1 MDNKT
6 IAYILEEMGDI
17 LDIKGEDSFR
27 IKAYKRAAL
36 SILNYP
42 YDLRDIV
49 EKAPNQLSEIPGIGQ
64 HLQKKIIELIKTG
77 KCEEYEKLKKSIPS
91 GLLEMLKIRTLGPK
105 KVKLLY
111 SNLKI
116 KDIKELKKA
125 AEKHLICGLEG
136 MGEKSE
142 EQILK
147 SIDEYFNF
155 STKRDLLSEAL
166 FEAERIIEY
175 MKKCKEVKKI
185 EYAGSLRRRKET
197 IGDID
202 ILVTVKDPR
211 KSHKKVMDHF
221 VSYDDSI
228 EVISKGDTK
237 STIMLSSGIHV
248 DLRVVANE
256 SFGAAMAYFTGDK
269 QHNIKMRDIA
279 KKKGLKINEY
289 GVFKGKKNI
298 AGKTE
303 EEVFKSVGLP
313 FIIPEIR
320 RDEGEIEYGLKNKS
334 FPKFIELKDIK
345 GDLHSHTQYSDGEN
359 TIEEMTNAMIKKGYE
374 YFAITDHSSVV
385 GVVKGMGKK
394 DIKMQW
400 AEIDKLNKKYK
411 NSISI
416 LKGAE
421 VDILKDGSLDFD
433 EEVLKE
439 LDVVIIAAHLYN
451 RLPAEEQ
458 TKRLITA
465 IENPYSMIL
474 AHPSG
479 RLLNKRAPMEF
490 DMEKIIN
497 ACKANKV
504 ALEINS
510 NPQRLD
516 TMYQYIKISKDK
528 GVKFTIDTDSHSVS
542 QPDFMEFGVYT
553 GRRGWLEKKDVLNAQ
568 SFTKFDSYF

>member
-1 MDNKT
+1 M
-6 IAYILEEMGDI
+6 IASILEEMGDI

-27 IKAYKRAAL
+27 IIAYKRAAL

-42 YDLRDIV
+42 YDLRDIA
-49 EKAPNQLSEIPGIGQ
+49 EKNPNALAEIPGIGQ

-77 KCEEYEKLKKSIPS
+77 KCEEYEKLKKSIPL
-91 GLLEMLKIRTLGPK
+91 GLIEMLRIRTLGPK

-111 SNLKI
+111 SELKI
-116 KDIKELKKA
+116 KDIKELKEA
-125 AEKHLICGLEG
+125 AQKHLIRELDG

-142 EQILK
+142 EQILR
-147 SIDEYFNF
+147 SIDEYLKF
-155 STKRDLLSEAL
+155 STKRNLLSEAL
-166 FEAERIIEY
+166 FEAERLIEY
-175 MKKCKEVKKI
+175 MGKCKEIKRI

-202 ILVTVKDPR
+202 ILITVKDPK
-211 KSHKKVMDHF
+211 KSHEKIMDHF

-228 EVISKGDTK
+228 EIISKGDTK
-237 STIMLSSGIHV
+237 STIMLSSGIHI
-248 DLRVVANE
+248 DLRVVADE
-256 SFGAAMAYFTGDK
+256 SFGAAMAYFAGDK
-269 QHNIKMRDIA
+269 QHNIKMREIA
-279 KKKGLKINEY
+279 KRKGLKINEY
-289 GVFKGKKNI
+289 GVFKGKKMI
-298 AGKTE
+298 AGRAE
-303 EEVFKSVGLP
+303 EDIFKSVGMP

-334 FPKFIELKDIK
+334 FPKFIELSDIK
-345 GDLHSHTQYSDGEN
+345 GDMHSHTQYSDGEN
-359 TIEEMTNAMIKKGYE
+359 TVEEMTNAMIKKGYE
-374 YFAITDHSSVV
+374 YFAVTDHSSVV

-394 DIKMQW
+394 DISMQW
-400 AEIDKLNKKYK
+400 TEIDKLNKKYK
-411 NSISI
+411 NSIRI

-421 VDILKDGSLDFD
+421 VDILKDGELDF
-433 EEVLKE
+433 EEDVLKE

-451 RLPAEEQ
+451 RLPPEEQ
-458 TKRLITA
+458 TKRLIAA

-516 TMYQYIKISKDK
+516 TMYQYVKIAKDK
-528 GVKFTIDTDSHSVS
+528 GVKFTIDTDSHNVL
-542 QPDFMEFGVYT
+542 QPDFMKFGVYT
-553 GRRGWLEKKDVLNAQ
+553 GRRGWLEKSDVLNAQ
-568 SFTKFDSYF
+568 SFAKFDSYF